1 VALADRIQDDLK
13 TAMKAGEKERVGVLR
28 MLTAA
33 LKNERI
39 AKRAELT
46 DEDAIVVVGRE
57 VKRRRESAKAFRDGG
72 AADRAAAEEAEAEL
86 LSAYMPEGISDAELD
101 AAIDEIIAETGATS
115 RRDMGKV
122 MGALMSRF
130 RGRIDGKA
138 AQEKVAAKL
147 A

>member
-1 VALADRIQDDLK
+1 MALPEQVLDDLK
-13 TAMKAGEKERVGVLR
+13 AAMKAGKKTKLGALR
-28 MLTAA
+28 MLMAA

-39 AKRAELT
+39 AKKAELT
-46 DEDAIVVVGRE
+46 EEDAIVVVGRE

-72 AADRAAAEEAEAEL
+72 AEERAAAEEAEAEI
-86 LSAYMPEGISDAELD
+86 LSVYMPEGIGEAELD

-130 RGRIDGKA
+130 RGRVDGKV
-138 AQEKVAAKL
+138 AQEKVSAKL